1 NWIQRATRHM
11 ILHFIPKWAQNR
23 DFVKSM
29 EYRPQIAWL
38 PLVPNYGKAR
48 VLPQEGKREL
58 LEDRQRRQRLE
69 QLGNPD
75 MGLAVAL

>member
-1 NWIQRATRHM
+1 
-11 ILHFIPKWAQNR
+11 
-23 DFVKSM
+23 M

-38 PLVPNYGKAR
+38 PLVPNYGKGR

-58 LEDRQRRQRLE
+58 LEDRQKRQRLE
-69 QLGNPD
+69 QLGIPD